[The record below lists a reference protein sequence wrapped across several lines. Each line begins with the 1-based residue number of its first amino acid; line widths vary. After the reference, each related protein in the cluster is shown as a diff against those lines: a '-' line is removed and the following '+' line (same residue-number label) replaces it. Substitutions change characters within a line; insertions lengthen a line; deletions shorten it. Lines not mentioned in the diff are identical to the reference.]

1 MFSDMYENKR
11 LLFPGLFLSLFLLL
25 FSVKSFADVII
36 DWNLITVKATK
47 KAGMNSNLS
56 SRIEAIESIAVY
68 DAVNSISS
76 MGTPYIYH
84 VQPKNRASAA
94 AAAAKAAHDVL
105 LHYFPAQQGSLDS
118 ALALSL
124 ADIPDPAFIEE
135 GKRVGSAAAAAIIA
149 LRDNDGSEPDISYP
163 GPAQPGIG
171 QYRPT
176 PAGFKPGIDQQWGHV
191 KPFLLLTDSQ
201 YRPLP
206 PPAPGSDEFKKALAQ
221 VAEIGSINSK
231 TRTADQTHIAQF
243 YKQDAELT
251 VNEAA
256 RVLTL
261 DHHTTLEQN
270 ALIFVLAD
278 IAEADAR
285 IAIWDAKYTYL
296 FWRPVTALNADPDGG
311 VTNNYSAWTP
321 LISTPPHPSY
331 PCGHCGTVTAGFEVL
346 KTFFGDTNTIVLH
359 TTTPG
364 EPPRTLHSLGEGEGE
379 NEWSRDYGGIHY
391 PFDNAASDHLGKQV
405 AAWTLQKGPHRTD
418 KK

>member
-1 MFSDMYENKR
+1 MYKNR
-11 LLFPGLFLSLFLLL
+11 NFRFMSFLIMVPFNLLSLNGR
-25 FSVKSFADVII
+25 ADII
-36 DWNLITVKATK
+36 SDWNGITVSATK
-47 KAGMNSNLS
+47 KAGMNSNLG

-68 DAVNSISS
+68 DAVNSIKNI
-76 MGTPYIYH
+76 GTPYLYFVH
-84 VQPKNRASAA
+84 PKTQASTP
-94 AAAAKAAHDVL
+94 AAAAKAAHDILV
-105 LHYFPAQQGSLDS
+105 HYFPDQTAIFDS
-118 ALALSL
+118 ALGASL
-124 ADIPDPAFIEE
+124 AKIPDTKFIKEGEE
-135 GKRVGSAAAAAIIA
+135 VGTASAAAIIE
-149 LRDNDGSEPDISYP
+149 LRKNDGADPDISYP
-163 GPAQPGIG
+163 GPAHPGIG

-206 PPAPGSDEFKKALAQ
+206 PPAPGTNEFNKGLAQ
-221 VAEIGSINSK
+221 VAEIGSATSK
-231 TRTADQTHIAQF
+231 IRTEDQTHIAQF

-256 RVLTL
+256 RILVNS
-261 DHHTTLEQN
+261 HHFSLEEN
-270 ALIFVLAD
+270 ALIFVLTD

-296 FWRPVTALNADPDGG
+296 FWRPVTALNADPDGT
-311 VTNNYSAWTP
+311 VTNKYAKWTP

-346 KTFFGDTNTIVLH
+346 QTFFGDSNTIELH

-364 EPPRTLHSLGEGEGE
+364 EPARTIHSLGEGEGE

-391 PFDNAASDHLGKQV
+391 PFDNVASDHLGKLV
-405 AAWTLQKGPHRTD
+405 ASWTLQKGPKRN
-418 KK
+418 